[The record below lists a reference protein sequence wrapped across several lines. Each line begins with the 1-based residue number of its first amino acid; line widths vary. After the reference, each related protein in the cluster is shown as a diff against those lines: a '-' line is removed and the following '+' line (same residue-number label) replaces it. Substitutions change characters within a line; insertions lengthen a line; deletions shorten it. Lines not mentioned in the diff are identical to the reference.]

1 MISETDVTSYV
12 VTFIRTWNTLLMSL
26 EFFRSIFRPTLS
38 VLFWYSWFLNILVF
52 GKAWFSLRY
61 LNYESYFFLKYN
73 TSTVRS
79 MKIWCIRGQ
88 KYGFDS
94 RSCVRGLNSLSL
106 RLKIQQEQNLKFSLR
121 FCLTEN
127 WRGGEMQFS
136 GPPGAL
142 QQLLAY
148 FFL

>member
-94 RSCVRGLNSLSL
+94 RSCVRGLNSGAKSKIFVKVLFNRELKRGRDAVL
-106 RLKIQQEQNLKFSLR
+106 RAAGCSATTFGLFFPLKWLYK
-121 FCLTEN
+121 
-127 WRGGEMQFS
+127 
-136 GPPGAL
+136 
-142 QQLLAY
+142 
-148 FFL
+148 